1 MRRRLLSLCLVLCMV
16 LGMLPVIAM
25 ATEPVKFSVKAG
37 EAEYE
42 ASCVDAGS
50 VYAVQ
55 IPEATAVT
63 IGKSDTAAGDYTAA
77 NVSGGLLVSFQE
89 YPLELTAEELSKCVL
104 TQEQKANCGDVGIDL
119 SVGNWACIILSD
131 GEEQQH
137 LFLLLG
143 DAGVMA
149 TDAAAI
155 PVADNVV
162 DIADKVGVR
171 CRSEKLCECVAQ
183 DADACPHNE
192 KADEDSDTTVNGKV
206 CKFRCNYRN
215 QRD

>member
-16 LGMLPVIAM
+16 LGMLPVMAM
-25 ATEPVKFSVKAG
+25 ATEPVKITVKAG
-37 EAEYE
+37 EEEYE

-63 IGKSDTAAGDYTAA
+63 IGKTDTAAGDYTAA

-104 TQEQKANCGDVGIDL
+104 TDAQKANCGDVGIDL

-131 GEEQQH
+131 GEALPQNNSR
-137 LFLLLG
+137 FW
-143 DAGVMA
+143 
-149 TDAAAI
+149 
-155 PVADNVV
+155 
-162 DIADKVGVR
+162 
-171 CRSEKLCECVAQ
+171 
-183 DADACPHNE
+183 
-192 KADEDSDTTVNGKV
+192 
-206 CKFRCNYRN
+206 
-215 QRD
+215 